1 MIHRHQNFCA
11 ETQVTSDTSFVY
23 SMQDLTLSTLLQVLN
38 ENVVVRD
45 FRGKEIQSQLIP
57 LLNISLSLR
66 KYHAMAYLGKSP
78 RVSPR
83 YWLAFS
89 ATVPPLGF
97 STYIVSSAKGAG

>member
-1 MIHRHQNFCA
+1 
-11 ETQVTSDTSFVY
+11 
-23 SMQDLTLSTLLQVLN
+23 MQDLTLSTLLQVIN

-57 LLNISLSLR
+57 VLNISVSLR
-66 KYHAMAYLGKSP
+66 KYLAMAYLGKSP
-78 RVSPR
+78 KVSPR